1 LISDLQSSITLLVFF
16 SDASGGSSN
25 LLSDVKPCGGFSGV
39 ALSYASG
46 AVSNHDTH
54 HDVSRARVS
63 ELLALK
69 WKDVDWENGRLR
81 IERGIVNNGV
91 DDVKTRYARKP
102 VPLDRSLADVLRL
115 WKTQSQFTGP
125 EDWIWASPFMAGEKP
140 YFYGALMGAVSKA
153 AKLAGLEGIGMH
165 TFRHTYRSWLDETGA
180 PMTVQ
185 QTLMRHSDIRTTMN
199 IYGCA
204 LPETMRAAHG
214 KVVRMVLPSEWTA
227 DGLQPAVTH

>member
-1 LISDLQSSITLLVFF
+1 MISDLQSSITLLVFF

-165 TFRHTYRSWLDETGA
+165 TFRHTYTTLLKNNGEDIKV
-180 PMTVQ
+180 VQ
-185 QTLMRHSDIRTTMN
+185 ELLRHANARVTMDV
-199 IYGCA
+199 YA
-204 LPETMRAAHG
+204 QAMMPAKRAAQS
-214 KVVRMVLPSEWTA
+214 KLVRMVLRKEQQEAITTA
-227 DGLQPAVTH
+227 IQ